1 MQFAKFAAAVNRLP
15 MALVSSYDGFMFD
28 YGGVMVHHQSDGDQ
42 AKLAQIAGIPK
53 DVFTELYWSERC
65 DYDKDVISGIE
76 YWQIVAQRGGAP
88 LTEQVIE
95 ELIDFDNHSWMQF
108 DSVMWEWI
116 DQLRAAGKRVGLIS
130 NMPRDL
136 GEALKSH
143 TQKLSNFDQVTLSYE
158 IHAVKP
164 EPAVYEHCL
173 EGLNTPP
180 EQTLLLDDRIEN
192 VQGAELL
199 GIRAI
204 QFTSRDDVMLRL
216 RS

>member
-1 MQFAKFAAAVNRLP
+1 
-15 MALVSSYDGFMFD
+15 MALVSSYEGFMVD
-28 YGGVMVHHQSDGDQ
+28 YGGVMVHHQSDTDQ
-42 AKLAQIAGIPK
+42 AKLAQIASIPK
-53 DVFTELYWSERC
+53 DLFTELYWSERAE
-65 DYDKDVISGIE
+65 YDKDVISAAE
-76 YWQIVAQRGGAP
+76 YWQMIAQRGGT
-88 LTEQVIE
+88 LFTEQIIE
-95 ELIDFDNHSWMQF
+95 QLIDFDNCSWMQF
-108 DSVMWEWI
+108 DSVMWDWI

-136 GEALKSH
+136 GEALKSR

-158 IHAVKP
+158 MHAVKP

-180 EQTLLLDDRIEN
+180 EQTLFLDDRMEN

-199 GIRAI
+199 GIRAM
-204 QFTSRDDVMLRL
+204 QFTNRDEVMLRL

>member
-1 MQFAKFAAAVNRLP
+1 
-15 MALVSSYDGFMFD
+15 MALVSSYEGFMLD
-28 YGGVMVHHQSDGDQ
+28 YGGVMVRHQSDGDQ
-42 AKLAQIAGIPK
+42 TKLAQMTGIPK
-53 DVFTELYWSERC
+53 QLFTQLYWSERP
-65 DYDKDVISGIE
+65 DYDKDVISGTE
-76 YWQIVAQRGGAP
+76 YWHKIAQCAGTT
-88 LTEQVIE
+88 LTEQGIQ
-95 ELIDFDNHSWMQF
+95 ELIDFDNCSWMQF
-108 DSVMWEWI
+108 DSVMWEWVE
-116 DQLRAAGKRVGLIS
+116 QLRAAGKRVGLIS

-136 GEALKSH
+136 GEALKSR

-173 EGLNTPP
+173 DGLETPP

-199 GIRAI
+199 GIRAL
-204 QFTSRDDVMLRL
+204 QFTSRDDVLLRL

>member
-1 MQFAKFAAAVNRLP
+1 
-15 MALVSSYDGFMFD
+15 MALVNSYNGLYLD
-28 YGGVMVHHQSDGDQ
+28 YGGVMVHHQSERDQ

-53 DVFTELYWSERC
+53 DLFTELYWSERS

-76 YWQIVAQRGGAP
+76 YWQSIAQRRG
-88 LTEQVIE
+88 TTFTTRVIE

-116 DQLRAAGKRVGLIS
+116 DQLRGVGKRVGLIS
-130 NMPRDL
+130 NMPRGL
-136 GEALKSH
+136 GEALKSR
-143 TQKLSNFDQVTLSYE
+143 TQKLDNFDQVTLSYE

-173 EGLNTPP
+173 EGLSTPP
-180 EQTLLLDDRIEN
+180 EQTLFLDDRIEN

-216 RS
+216 RSYLGVLSFSFAP

>member
-1 MQFAKFAAAVNRLP
+1 

-28 YGGVMVHHQSDGDQ
+28 YGGVMVHHQSDSDQ

-53 DVFTELYWSERC
+53 DLFTELYWSERC
-65 DYDKDVISGIE
+65 NYDKDLISGIE
-76 YWQIVAQRGGAP
+76 YWQIVAQRGGTTF
-88 LTEQVIE
+88 TEQVIQ
-95 ELIDFDNHSWMQF
+95 ELIDFDNQTWMQF

-116 DQLRAAGKRVGLIS
+116 DQLRGAGKRVGLIS

-136 GEALKSH
+136 GEALKSS
-143 TQKLSNFDQVTLSYE
+143 TQKLSSFDRVTLSYE
-158 IHAVKP
+158 IRAVKP

-180 EQTLLLDDRIEN
+180 EQTLFLDDRIEN

>member
-1 MQFAKFAAAVNRLP
+1 

-28 YGGVMVHHQSDGDQ
+28 YGGVMVHHQSDSDQ

-65 DYDKDVISGIE
+65 DYDKDLISGIE
-76 YWQIVAQRGGAP
+76 YWQIVAQRGGTTF
-88 LTEQVIE
+88 TEQVIQ
-95 ELIDFDNHSWMQF
+95 ELIDFDNQTWMQF

-116 DQLRAAGKRVGLIS
+116 DQLRGAGKRVGLIS

-136 GEALKSH
+136 GEALKSS
-143 TQKLSNFDQVTLSYE
+143 TQKLSSFDRVTLSYE
-158 IHAVKP
+158 IRAVKP

-180 EQTLLLDDRIEN
+180 EQTLFLDDRIEN

>member
-1 MQFAKFAAAVNRLP
+1 

-28 YGGVMVHHQSDGDQ
+28 YGGVLVHHQTDSDQ
-42 AKLAQIAGIPK
+42 AKLAQIAGLPR
-53 DVFTELYWSERC
+53 DLFTELYWSERS

-76 YWQIVAQRGGAP
+76 YWSIIAQRGGTTF
-88 LTEQVIE
+88 TERVIE
-95 ELIDFDNHSWMQF
+95 ELINFDNLSWMQF

-136 GEALKSH
+136 GEALKSR

-180 EQTLLLDDRIEN
+180 EQTLFLDDRIEN

-204 QFTSRDDVMLRL
+204 QFTTRDDVLPRL

>member
-1 MQFAKFAAAVNRLP
+1 
-15 MALVSSYDGFMFD
+15 MALVNSYDAFMLD
-28 YGGVMVHHQSDGDQ
+28 YGGVMVYHQSDSDQ
-42 AKLAQIAGIPK
+42 AKLAQIAGIAK
-53 DVFTELYWSERC
+53 ETFTELYWSERS
-65 DYDKDVISGIE
+65 DYDRDVISGIE
-76 YWQIVAQRGGAP
+76 YWQLIAQRSGATF
-88 LTEQVIE
+88 TERVIE
-95 ELIDFDNHSWMQF
+95 QLIDLDNHSWMQF
-108 DSVMWEWI
+108 DSAMWEWVE
-116 DQLRAAGKRVGLIS
+116 QLRAAGKRVALIS

-136 GEALKSH
+136 GEVLKSS

-180 EQTLLLDDRIEN
+180 EHTLFLDDRIEN

-204 QFTSRDDVMLRL
+204 QFTSRDEVMLRL

>member
-1 MQFAKFAAAVNRLP
+1 
-15 MALVSSYDGFMFD
+15 MALVSSYDGFMLD
-28 YGGVMVHHQSDGDQ
+28 YGGVMAHHQSDGDQ
-42 AKLAQIAGIPK
+42 AKLAQIAGIPH
-53 DVFTELYWSERC
+53 DLFTELYWSERA
-65 DYDKDVISGIE
+65 DYDKDVISGTE
-76 YWQIVAQRGGAP
+76 YWQAIAQHAR
-88 LTEQVIE
+88 TIFNERIIE
-95 ELIDFDNHSWMQF
+95 ELIDFDNRSWMQF

-136 GEALKSH
+136 GEALKSR
-143 TQKLSNFDQVTLSYE
+143 TQRLNNFDQVTLSYE

-164 EPAVYEHCL
+164 EPALYEHCL
-173 EGLNTPP
+173 EGLDTAP
-180 EQTLLLDDRIEN
+180 EQTLFLDDRIEN

-204 QFTSRDDVMLRL
+204 QFTSRDDVLLRL

>member
-1 MQFAKFAAAVNRLP
+1 
-15 MALVSSYDGFMFD
+15 MALVSSYDGFMLD
-28 YGGVMVHHQSDGDQ
+28 YGGVMARHQTDSDQ
-42 AKLAQIAGIPK
+42 AKLAQIAGVAK
-53 DVFTELYWSERC
+53 DLFTELYWSERP
-65 DYDKDVISGIE
+65 DYDKDLITGTE
-76 YWQIVAQRGGAP
+76 YWQNIAQRASTTITP
-88 LTEQVIE
+88 SIIQ
-95 ELIDFDNHSWMQF
+95 ELIEFDNCSWMQF
-108 DSVMWEWI
+108 DSVMWEWS

-136 GEALKSH
+136 GEALKSR

-158 IHAVKP
+158 IHALKP

-173 EGLNTPP
+173 EGLDTPP
-180 EQTLLLDDRIEN
+180 EQTLFLDDRIEN

-204 QFTSRDDVMLRL
+204 QFTSRDDVLLRL